1 MKRGRHDRKHDHA
14 DLGEFERKA
23 RKNKNGKRHLNED
36 EELEFQSWMNR
47 PSDWIDDSD
56 FGDFPSDVESRLRS

>member
-23 RKNKNGKRHLNED
+23 RKNKNGKRYLNQD
-36 EELEFQSWMNR
+36 EEMEFQSWMNR
-47 PSDWIDDSD
+47 PSNSDDSD
-56 FGDFPSDVESRLRS
+56 FDDFQSDIESRLRS

>member
-23 RKNKNGKRHLNED
+23 RKNKNGKRYLNQD
-36 EELEFQSWMNR
+36 EEMEFQSWMNR
-47 PSDWIDDSD
+47 PSNSDDSD
-56 FGDFPSDVESRLRS
+56 FDDLQGDTESRLRS